1 MIDRSCVHLNGV
13 YLCCFRE
20 ARNHISERRVESMFS
35 GIYFLATLVVI
46 EAFIPHPSIRLG
58 GQAGDSKFNFQEQ
71 HYRRLFSPGIT
82 HSEITQIAFVR
93 SLARYLLETKAIDK
107 YEIKN
112 KEYTIDQLYRMTYPT
127 WSAEKLHIHSYP
139 LKSIVD
145 TILVENAM
153 VDMDRYTKKLPAA
166 HFDSEAF
173 RNASRRMIKIRTTS
187 KSSFIVDPPW

>member
-1 MIDRSCVHLNGV
+1 
-13 YLCCFRE
+13 
-20 ARNHISERRVESMFS
+20 MFS
-35 GIYFLATLVVI
+35 GIYFLTTFVVI
-46 EAFIPHPSIRLG
+46 DAFIPHPSIRLG
-58 GQAGDSKFNFQEQ
+58 GQAGDSKFNFYER
-71 HYRRLFSPGIT
+71 HYRLLFSQGIT

-153 VDMDRYTKKLPAA
+153 VDMDQYTKKLPAA

-187 KSSFIVDPPW
+187 KSSLVLDPLW